1 MSHTYSAKKISVS
14 YFSCLQIRL
23 TKRRASESVF
33 GYITLLPSGYRSIVL
48 HKKNSVG
55 ESPLQKYVL
64 ARRRFVPS

>member
-1 MSHTYSAKKISVS
+1 MFTD
-14 YFSCLQIRL
+14 RL

-33 GYITLLPSGYRSIVL
+33 GYITLLPSGYRYIAL

-64 ARRRFVPS
+64 GEEGGLYHLEFLP